1 MLFKKKYNIILNH
14 KEILPGF
21 FFNSIMDL
29 VPGIYEVAKINKR
42 KKIFEEIRVLDS
54 GFVT

>member
-1 MLFKKKYNIILNH
+1 MIFKKKYNIVLNH

-21 FFNSIMDL
+21 FFNSILDL